1 MDLDELRSTWAQR
14 DRMLQAALDTQTAA
28 LRGIVVDRDVARLRR
43 VRATSVFEMVVY
55 ALFLAAFGL
64 YLAANWGRWEFF
76 VPGLL
81 LHVWT
86 IAMGALTFAERAKV
100 RDIDFAAPV
109 LDVQKRLTQLQS
121 ERARVFQWAF
131 LTGQILWWI
140 PFFIVVCWGFFGV
153 DLYRL
158 SPFMPQFMAI
168 NLAVG
173 VALVPVLLW
182 LSHWLGPRLARS
194 TAGRSLL
201 DSVTGRD
208 LAEAR
213 AIAERLARFEA
224 GVA

>member
-1 MDLDELRSTWAQR
+1 MDLEDLRAAWTER
-14 DRMLQAALDTQTAA
+14 DQMLQCALDTQTTL
-28 LRGIVVDRDVARLRR
+28 LRSVIVDRDIARLRR
-43 VRATSVFEMVVY
+43 VRAMSVFELVVY
-55 ALFLAAFGL
+55 VSFLAGFGL

-86 IAMGALTFAERAKV
+86 TAMGAVTFAERAKV
-100 RDIDFAAPV
+100 REIDFAAPV
-109 LDVQKRLTQLQS
+109 LDIQKRLAQLRA
-121 ERARVFQWAF
+121 ERAHALQWAF

-140 PFFIVVCWGFFGV
+140 PFFIVVCWGVFGV

-158 SPFMPQFMAI
+158 SPFMPGFIAT

-173 VALVPVLLW
+173 VALVPLLLW
-182 LSHWLGPRLARS
+182 VSRWLGPRLAQS
-194 TAGRSLL
+194 KAGRSLL

-213 AIAERLARFEA
+213 AIAARLERFEA